1 MFFLAISGDVGRSNE
16 RRLLLAAGVLLYGH
30 LLFLPFAFFLLFLL
44 FSDFRFPPSASF
56 VDRSSIHPRNLPLSL
71 LAVAPLLKVSGLRG
85 DRRTQTSSL
94 VREVRVYDETIG
106 SCDGCLGV
114 ERRGME
120 TRSLGVDV
128 SWSLSWH
135 REDASWRKV
144 RQRIQPSF
152 FYHTTNYVKR

>member
-1 MFFLAISGDVGRSNE
+1 MVTSAEAANAGFFLPRVCSFTVTFFFSLLPSFSFFFFSPTSVSLRLPASSIGARST
-16 RRLLLAAGVLLYGH
+16 RVI
-30 LLFLPFAFFLLFLL
+30 
-44 FSDFRFPPSASF
+44 FRS
-56 VDRSSIHPRNLPLSL
+56 RSSPSR
-71 LAVAPLLKVSGLRG
+71 LLKVSGLRG
-85 DRRTQTSSL
+85 DRRTQTCSL

-144 RQRIQPSF
+144 R
-152 FYHTTNYVKR
+152 